1 MPKEPVRDANLAEA
15 RAWLAGHGLADA
27 EPTPLLATRLAARRR
42 KRVAAAALLA
52 VFICA
57 VALVYVTT
65 LPLDPAVDGLGPDRR
80 RALLVVTA
88 MVIGLVLAQSLLDRW
103 VRRVDQRAGATLPRR
118 AAHPLRPGWRAV
130 LGVPYAAFTAGTF
143 AGAAALA
150 IAALTVQDASARY
163 SAVVLLLGLCGAAA
177 STLAQ
182 LHHVLTHPVVADD
195 EVSLNADVIMRTD
208 DAREVAVPTMVWTLP
223 VVSVFTAPLGNW
235 HLAWMVFIAASAVAL
250 VLVNTWT
257 TRRGRAARHERP
269 VT

>member
-1 MPKEPVRDANLAEA
+1 MPKEPVRDANLEEA

-27 EPTPLLATRLAARRR
+27 QPTPLLATRLAARRR
-42 KRVAAAALLA
+42 KRLTAAVLLA

-57 VALVYVTT
+57 VALVYVTA
-65 LPLDPAVDGLGPDRR
+65 LPAIADTAVDGLGPVRR

-143 AGAAALA
+143 AVAAALA
-150 IAALTVQDASARY
+150 IAALPVRDASARY
-163 SAVVLLLGLCGAAA
+163 SAVVLLIGLCGAAV

-182 LHHVLTHPVVADD
+182 LHHILTHPVVADD
-195 EVSLNADVIMRTD
+195 EVVSAPPPDESVRGEPARTRSR
-208 DAREVAVPTMVWTLP
+208 ARTRPRP
-223 VVSVFTAPLGNW
+223 RS
-235 HLAWMVFIAASAVAL
+235 
-250 VLVNTWT
+250 
-257 TRRGRAARHERP
+257 TRRCGSAR
-269 VT
+269 